1 MRSETI
7 DFLYHSILDTQAT
20 IRAADI
26 KLGVLFAVV
35 LLPVMALSEICEV
48 FTSLIQCSSIFLFI
62 GIAIGLVWL
71 LSFYTLFL
79 GLMSISDPSKVVAGN
94 RVEGSFYSG
103 NLFDFGV
110 IDRLINCP
118 IKSNVTI
125 NELKDLLPS
134 DDQAVIRELT
144 FEKIK
149 VSYIRDLKSMRVS
162 QCICLVLSWM
172 VSGIVIWGF
181 YLLGV

>member
-1 MRSETI
+1 MSSETT

-35 LLPVMALSEICEV
+35 LLPVVALSEICTV
-48 FTSLIQCSSIFLFI
+48 LTNLIQCSLFFLFI
-62 GIAIGLVWL
+62 GIAIGLFWL

-79 GLMSISDPSKVVAGN
+79 GLMSISNPSKVVSKDG
-94 RVEGSFYSG
+94 VEGSFYAG
-103 NLFDFGV
+103 DLFDFGV
-110 IDRLINCP
+110 IDRLINFP
-118 IKSNVTI
+118 IKSNLTV
-125 NELKDLLPS
+125 NELAEVLPN
-134 DDQAVIRELT
+134 DEQAVIRELT

-149 VSYIRDLKSMRVS
+149 LSYIRDLKSMRVS

-172 VSGIVIWGF
+172 ITGIVVWGI